1 MPTYSFKNTKTGEE
15 FTELMGISE
24 KEKYLKKNKHIQQM
38 VTSINII
45 SGTGY
50 NSRIKN
56 DSGWKELQSKIAER
70 NPGSAFAQKHGKRS
84 IKDIKTRQVLQKH
97 KILPKD

>member
-50 NSRIKN
+50 NSRIK
-56 DSGWKELQSKIAER
+56 K
-70 NPGSAFAQKHGKRS
+70 
-84 IKDIKTRQVLQKH
+84 
-97 KILPKD
+97 